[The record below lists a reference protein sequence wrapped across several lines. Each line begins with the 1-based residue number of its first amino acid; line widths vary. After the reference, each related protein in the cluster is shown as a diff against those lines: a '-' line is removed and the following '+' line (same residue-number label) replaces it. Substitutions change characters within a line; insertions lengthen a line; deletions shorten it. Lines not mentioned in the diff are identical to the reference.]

1 MEESRTQRLQQLLR
15 RLGQAVHGSVVQSKE
30 VRECLDELREDG
42 WRAVM
47 LLEASL
53 ACRDGG
59 ALDVEDGSIHIHVAT
74 TEITADYRIDA
85 TDARLL
91 SALGISPSRHRSQA
105 TPVRLEYDSDDRRL
119 EADDEPGRQD
129 G

>member
-1 MEESRTQRLQQLLR
+1 MEESRTQKLQQLLR
-15 RLGQAVHGSVVQSKE
+15 RLGQAVHGSVIQSKE
-30 VRECLDELREDG
+30 VRECLDELHEDG

-59 ALDVEDGSIHIHVAT
+59 TLDVEDGSIHIHVDPS
-74 TEITADYRIDA
+74 EVTADYRIDA

-91 SALGISPSRHRSQA
+91 SALGISPSRHRSKA
-105 TPVRLEYDSDDRRL
+105 TAVRLDSNPEVQRL

-129 G
+129 R

>member
-15 RLGQAVHGSVVQSKE
+15 RLGQAVHGSVIQSRE

-59 ALDVEDGSIHIHVAT
+59 LLDVEGGSIHIRVDP
-74 TEITADYRIDA
+74 TEVTADYRIDS

-105 TPVRLEYDSDDRRL
+105 TPVRLEHDSETRRL
-119 EADDEPGRQD
+119 DADDESGRQD

>member
-1 MEESRTQRLQQLLR
+1 MEESRTQKLQQLLK

-30 VRECLDELREDG
+30 VRACLDELHDDG

-53 ACRDGG
+53 VCGDNGM
-59 ALDVEDGSIHIHVAT
+59 LDVEDGSIHIHVDPSQVA
-74 TEITADYRIDA
+74 ASYRMDA

-91 SALGISPSRHRSQA
+91 ASLGISPSRHRTQA
-105 TPVRLEYDSDDRRL
+105 SPRRTD
-119 EADDEPGRQD
+119 ADDQPDR
-129 G
+129 